1 MHIPPPS
8 VVWKKDRGEWERWGQ
23 EGKGR
28 NRVILKQWYF
38 TRGLES
44 SIVPRTLDKI
54 RQSVRTRHKL
64 KLRWGIL
71 LRNVE
76 DNRPL
81 FWYTNNPGSPWFSKL
96 SETKDWLEA
105 LEESRLQGNVQ
116 RHNTKWV
123 FDMAVSVDIKAILD
137 RLLGFAINVKSP
149 SWTNTRTLF
158 VSSVA
163 WRCLRARVQIVML
176 AEPGNSRK
184 ASLQPTRTSDLLSL

>member
-1 MHIPPPS
+1 MARPQRRRRPGG
-8 VVWKKDRGEWERWGQ
+8 VFA
-23 EGKGR
+23 
-28 NRVILKQWYF
+28 RVPRAELLSW
-38 TRGLES
+38 RGLEN
-44 SIVPRTLDKI
+44 SIGPRMLDKI

-116 RHNTKWV
+116 KTQHE
-123 FDMAVSVDIKAILD
+123 M
-137 RLLGFAINVKSP
+137 GFQQG
-149 SWTNTRTLF
+149 RF
-158 VSSVA
+158 
-163 WRCLRARVQIVML
+163 C
-176 AEPGNSRK
+176 
-184 ASLQPTRTSDLLSL
+184 